1 MTISRLIN
9 KNVGLKLSALLIALV
24 PLLSNASYQDAQAT
38 IKEQFQTQSTANQR
52 HYQQQVAKSKAH
64 WADTKT
70 DKLRYATYYSADLQT
85 RTTED
90 YQSKTL
96 VIETID
102 DSSTAKQAHQ
112 SQVQRQIDDIVEV
125 QQSNTVTT
133 EVVSRKGERIL
144 TTRITPQ
151 KQYWDNKAL
160 VYLDDIKMAAKQWQ
174 VPPSLILA
182 IIYNESRFNPNA
194 VSKAPAYGLMQIM
207 EKSAAADV
215 SNFFLDGQKI
225 PNESLMNPILNI
237 QVGSAYLHI
246 LTEKY
251 LKDIESEHSRLLISI
266 AAYNAGIG
274 AVAKHFTKTTSIERL
289 RDAVNRTEFK
299 QLYQSLTK
307 QFPYSETRH
316 YVSAVVD
323 KEHEYKKLL
332 ESTSNQP

>member
-1 MTISRLIN
+1 MAISRLIN
-9 KNVGLKLSALLIALV
+9 KNVGLKLSASLIALL

-38 IKEQFQTQSTANQR
+38 IKEQFRTQSTANQR

-90 YQSKTL
+90 YENKTL

-102 DSSTAKQAHQ
+102 DSSIAKQSHQ
-112 SQVQRQIDDIVEV
+112 KQVQKQIGDIVEV
-125 QQSNTVTT
+125 QQSNMVTT
-133 EVVSRKGERIL
+133 EVVSSKGERIL

-160 VYLDDIKMAAKQWQ
+160 VYLDDIKVSAKQWQ

-194 VSKAPAYGLMQIM
+194 VSKAPAFGLMQIM

-225 PNESLMNPILNI
+225 PNESLMNPTLNI

-274 AVAKHFTKTTSIERL
+274 AVAKHFTKTNSIKSL
-289 RDAVNRTEFK
+289 VDTVNKK
-299 QLYQSLTK
+299 QFNDIYESLTNR
-307 QFPYSETRH
+307 FPYAETRH
-316 YVSAVVD
+316 YVLAVVD
-323 KEHEYKKLL
+323 KEHDYRECIF
-332 ESTSNQP
+332 